1 MEVPSL
7 LYRHRR
13 DFISLPEASNENDD
27 MALLKYLKA
36 KLPHGKAAD
45 IDKYLEAVESKDRKP
60 SLKIVPS
67 CKQLVLGYDFSSLS
81 SDNKQGSPSG
91 SPKSYLKPKGTEL
104 PIADDKAQPSYVFTE
119 ETLSFVEKQSTLLAA
134 LVHLVCPP
142 VAKGNQSI
150 ESSAQAAKAQA
161 KVAPRD
167 AAEKTPISPPS
178 MLPKSLAA
186 ARSTGV
192 VPPPE
197 AEPEAHLLLK
207 SILERFSSLPPM
219 QCYLRSRLSPLL
231 SNAATVSTDTAVDM
245 RQLSLVTN
253 TSDALGGVCLHL
265 LQSLVGGGSVAEA
278 MKLLSTEPVVS
289 SWGKVQFMRDLVVS
303 THFVDVCSKCAPEA
317 SGVRH
322 GNVPSGV
329 KHGNVPSGGKHGN
342 VPSKSALVSLLFQ
355 ISDPSLATR
364 LVLSSLNGWSVET
377 AIFLVQYCVSHLP
390 LSSPL
395 HPLMI
400 KKLEVLR
407 VNQQIMERLSEWGAR
422 QEGEEESA
430 ASGGG
435 RWKSWSDLEQ
445 ESCTRPRHVL
455 ELMLEAGLSNDLIQ
469 QWAAEHKL
477 GWEVTKV
484 IMDWG

>member
-13 DFISLPEASNENDD
+13 DFVSVPEASNENDD

-36 KLPHGKAAD
+36 KLPHDKAAG
-45 IDKYLEAVESKDRKP
+45 IDKYLEAVESKDKKP

-67 CKQLVLGYDFSSLS
+67 CEQLAFGYDFSLLS
-81 SDNKQGSPSG
+81 SGNKQGSPSG

-104 PIADDKAQPSYVFTE
+104 ALADDKSRPSYAFTE
-119 ETLSFVEKQSTLLAA
+119 ETLSFVEKHSTVLAA
-134 LVHLVCPP
+134 LVHLLCPP

-150 ESSAQAAKAQA
+150 ESSAQAAKTQA
-161 KVAPRD
+161 KLAPRD
-167 AAEKTPISPPS
+167 AAEKTPLSPLS
-178 MLPKSLAA
+178 VLPKSLAA

-207 SILERFSSLPPM
+207 SILERFSPLPPM
-219 QCYLRSRLSPLL
+219 QRYLRSRLSPLL
-231 SNAATVSTDTAVDM
+231 SNAAMVSTDTAVDM
-245 RQLSLVTN
+245 RQLSLVAN
-253 TSDALGGVCLHL
+253 TSDALGGACLHL
-265 LQSLVGGGSVAEA
+265 LQSLVGGGRVAEA
-278 MKLLSTEPVVS
+278 VKLLSTEPVVC
-289 SWGKVQFMRDLVVS
+289 SWGKVQFVRDLVVS
-303 THFVDVCSKCAPEA
+303 THFVDICSKCAPEA
-317 SGVRH
+317 
-322 GNVPSGV
+322 SGV

-355 ISDPSLATR
+355 ISDPSLAAR

-395 HPLMI
+395 HSLMI

-407 VNQQIMERLSEWGAR
+407 VNQQVMERLSEWGTR

-430 ASGGG
+430 AGGGG